1 MNHHPLNNKNII
13 LGVTGSIA
21 CYKAIDLAS
30 KLTQL
35 GAKVDTILTDSAQ
48 QFINP
53 ISFKSITHRQV
64 VTNLFDIDSEL
75 AVNHVAMAESADCI
89 IVAPATA
96 NTLAKISHGMSNDP
110 LGTTI
115 LATEAPV
122 ILAPAMDGKMFEN
135 PATQE
140 NLAKL
145 IQRGFFVCG
154 PEYGR
159 MASGLVGLGR
169 LSNTGDIVQ
178 VVSMILGQNSDYSQK
193 KILIT
198 SGGTQEDIDPVRTI
212 TNRSSGKMGFAIAEA
227 ARDRGANVT
236 LISAPT
242 SLNNPIGINVEK
254 VKSAIEMQQSIENHS
269 IDCDVLIMAAA
280 VGDWRAKSIAKTK
293 SKKSKDHNWE
303 IELVKNPDILS
314 SMKNESFIKVG
325 FAAETENLVK
335 NAKSKITDKDLDLI
349 IGNDVSR
356 TDIGFNSDKN
366 EVVIIDQYGE
376 VENLPKMSKYELAH
390 EILDRVQTLLN
401 KNG

>member
-1 MNHHPLNNKNII
+1 MNNHPLNNKNVI

-64 VTNLFDIDSEL
+64 VTNLFALDNEL

-96 NTLAKISHGMSNDP
+96 HTLAKISHGISDDP

-115 LATEAPV
+115 LATNAPV

-140 NLAKL
+140 NLAQL

-154 PEYGR
+154 PEFGR

-169 LSNTGDIVQ
+169 LSNTQDIVQ
-178 VVSMILGQNSDYSQK
+178 VTSMILGKNSDYSQK

-198 SGGTQEDIDPVRTI
+198 TGGTQEDLDHVRTI

-227 ARDRGANVT
+227 ARDRGAEVT
-236 LISAPT
+236 VISAPT
-242 SLNNPIGINVEK
+242 SLNNPI
-254 VKSAIEMQQSIENHS
+254 
-269 IDCDVLIMAAA
+269 
-280 VGDWRAKSIAKTK
+280 
-293 SKKSKDHNWE
+293 
-303 IELVKNPDILS
+303 
-314 SMKNESFIKVG
+314 
-325 FAAETENLVK
+325 
-335 NAKSKITDKDLDLI
+335 
-349 IGNDVSR
+349 
-356 TDIGFNSDKN
+356 
-366 EVVIIDQYGE
+366 
-376 VENLPKMSKYELAH
+376 
-390 EILDRVQTLLN
+390 
-401 KNG
+401 

>member
-1 MNHHPLNNKNII
+1 MTNHPLKNKNII

-21 CYKAIDLAS
+21 SYKSIDLAS

-64 VTNLFDIDSEL
+64 VTNLFDTNSEL
-75 AVNHVAMAESADCI
+75 SVNHVAMAEAADCI

-96 NTLAKISHGMSNDP
+96 NTIAKISHGISNDA

-122 ILAPAMDGKMFEN
+122 IIAPAMDGKMFEN

-140 NLAKL
+140 NLAIL

-154 PEYGR
+154 PEFGR
-159 MASGLVGLGR
+159 MASGLIGLGR
-169 LSNTGDIVQ
+169 LSATQDIIQ
-178 VVSMILGQNSDYSQK
+178 VASMILGQNSDYSQK
-193 KILIT
+193 KIVIT
-198 SGGTQEDIDPVRTI
+198 AGGTQEDLDPVRTI

-242 SLNNPIGINVEK
+242 SLNNPIGINVENIK
-254 VKSAIEMQQSIENHS
+254 TALEMQKSLETHS
-269 IDCDVLIMAAA
+269 LDCDVLIMAAA
-280 VGDWRAKSIAKTK
+280 VGDWRAKSISETK
-293 SKKSKDHNWE
+293 AKKSDHTNWE
-303 IELVKNPDILS
+303 IELIKNPDILS
-314 SMKNESFIKVG
+314 SISNESLIKVG
-325 FAAETENLVK
+325 FAAETENLIENAQKKIINK
-335 NAKSKITDKDLDLI
+335 NLNLI

-356 TDIGFNSDKN
+356 NDIGFNSEDN
-366 EVVIIDQYGE
+366 EVIIINKSGE
-376 VENLPKMSKYELAH
+376 VENLPKMTKYELAH
-390 EILDRVQTLLN
+390 EILDRVQALL
-401 KNG
+401 K